1 MNALDKKFNEAYKI
15 ASNVTKKL
23 PPDVMLQLYAYYK
36 QATIGGLPDIN
47 LGNTE
52 NIRNAFK
59 LNAWL
64 QIQGMSSTEAKKQYI
79 ALVEKITDKKI
90 T

>member
-1 MNALDKKFNEAYKI
+1 MNALDKQFKEAYKI

-36 QATIGGLPDIN
+36 QATIGDLSDVS
-47 LGNTE
+47 LEHTE
-52 NIRNAFK
+52 NLRSAFK

-64 QIQGMSSTEAKKQYI
+64 QVQKTSSTEAKKKYI
-79 ALVEKITDKKI
+79 KLVEKITDKKI
-90 T
+90 I